1 MAKKIIQTKE
11 QYGFESAVR
20 HAEELKATQSEIL
33 RNEQA
38 LSDLQE
44 RMAKRKKA
52 GQKAHHMQLTQEKAT
67 QELIVN
73 LKRKVPILERQ
84 TRQET
89 TQQLKNRKASAQY
102 EAETIKAEKQHQ
114 NISQDLNKSI
124 FKRIGSAG
132 ILKGLSFVTGQNLKT
147 QLSQTTELKRHTA
160 DLVKEITT
168 ESEFL
173 KFNAKDRATMIDL
186 SKGLAD
192 GTYDEIDA
200 RETLQNLSEDGL
212 KVIEQQEDGI
222 EQQMAFF
229 KPIAVMKKEEVAAGE
244 RAEKIEEE
252 KAKWAGVNKK
262 LNLGIAAAFALGL
275 KIATKFAEILDGI
288 GKQFGSLNVMGPQF
302 QKDLMASSVEAQKLG
317 GGMEDV
323 AAITSTLASNFGMNV
338 DEAAELSSKVFD
350 TSKAIGLSA
359 DEGANLFGVL
369 MQTANLSADQAE
381 DLAEGAFQLARQA
394 GVAPA
399 QVMKDIASSTDAI
412 ANFTK
417 DGGNNIAEAAVQARQ
432 MGVSLDTTAKVAEGL
447 LDFQSSIG
455 KEIEASVLIGRQL
468 NFQRARE
475 LALSGDIAGATKEI
489 VGQLGDES
497 DFNALNL
504 IQRKALADSIGVS
517 VGELSKMV
525 SATDKLTLS
534 GALAA
539 GSFDDLTGQEALSNL
554 SSITNE
560 FKALMSEALIV
571 IGPEI
576 ENLAEKFRD
585 WLDESG
591 GVAYLKETFFGLV
604 NTIKNL
610 ISYLPVVIALFATMK
625 AAAIGVAIA
634 QSMAA
639 LTKGGMT
646 MGLPGI
652 LLTAAALGT
661 TFLGL
666 KSLMS
671 FDDLDMLKGAMVK
684 GGPSTKAVAQI
695 QGGEGVFQ
703 EKGLQEMFGGFGTQ
717 NAYQRSFGLTSA
729 DAEMIGTAM
738 ASKIS
743 LKTDIKSG
751 NLQVAMDTAINPMAG
766 TSLIRD
772 F

>member
-1 MAKKIIQTKE
+1 MATDELTKSKQRLE
-11 QYGFESAVR
+11 LDEKLNEVLALRERRQAR
-20 HAEELKATQSEIL
+20 LDKNEEVA
-33 RNEQA
+33 
-38 LSDLQE
+38 
-44 RMAKRKKA
+44 
-52 GQKAHHMQLTQEKAT
+52 
-67 QELIVN
+67 
-73 LKRKVPILERQ
+73 LKRKNDGLEKHKGNQAAITNNTKKLAQAEREVLKISNKIRASEEQ
-84 TRQET
+84 GK
-89 TQQLKNRKASAQY
+89 KNRKEVAKL
-102 EAETIKAEKQHQ
+102 I
-114 NISQDLNKSI
+114 N
-124 FKRIGSAG
+124 
-132 ILKGLSFVTGQNLKT
+132 
-147 QLSQTTELKRHTA
+147 TA
-160 DLVKEITT
+160 T
-168 ESEFL
+168 ESEKKHQNFANDINNSLLTRVKGATILKTLGFATGQSIKTELSATTKLKQKTAEVGKLITEENEWL
-173 KFNAKDRATMIDL
+173 KFNAKDRASMIDL
-186 SKGLAD
+186 TKGLAD
-192 GTYDEIDA
+192 GTYDVLDA
-200 RETLQNLSEDGL
+200 ETTMQNLSEDGL
-212 KVIEQQEDGI
+212 KIIEEQGDQGEHQLNVFKELANVKGEEVKVIE
-222 EQQMAFF
+222 
-229 KPIAVMKKEEVAAGE
+229 KSEE
-244 RAEKIEEE
+244 IEER
-252 KAKWAGVNKK
+252 KAQIAGVNKK

-323 AAITSTLASNFGMNV
+323 AAITNTLASNFGMNV

-560 FKALMSEALIV
+560 FKALMSEALIA

-585 WLDESG
+585 WLKESN
-591 GVAYLKETFFGLV
+591 GVAGLRV
-604 NTIKNL
+604 MFL
-610 ISYLPVVIALFATMK
+610 GVVDGVKSLVSWIPTLVAAFATLK
-625 AAAIGVAIA
+625 LAAIGLSIA

-639 LTKGGMT
+639 ITGNAIKFGPVGV
-646 MGLPGI
+646 I
-652 LLTAAALGT
+652 ASVIALTAAFAAM
-661 TFLGL
+661 

-671 FDDLDMLKGAMVK
+671 FDDKPASMVASIG
-684 GGPSTKAVAQI
+684 GGPQNKGMMQI
-695 QGGEGVFQ
+695 QGGESAVH
-703 EKGLQEMFGGFGTQ
+703 TQ
-717 NAYQRSFGLTSA
+717 PLREAFVETALRAAGASQQSSGLTSA

-743 LKTDIKSG
+743 LKADIKTGTLGLAMNSVIKPMGGPRLVTDI
-751 NLQVAMDTAINPMAG
+751 T
-766 TSLIRD
+766 
-772 F
+772 

>member
-1 MAKKIIQTKE
+1 MATDELTKSKQRLE
-11 QYGFESAVR
+11 LDEKLNEVLALRERRQAR
-20 HAEELKATQSEIL
+20 LDKNEEVA
-33 RNEQA
+33 
-38 LSDLQE
+38 
-44 RMAKRKKA
+44 
-52 GQKAHHMQLTQEKAT
+52 
-67 QELIVN
+67 
-73 LKRKVPILERQ
+73 LKRKNDGLEKHKGNQAAITNNTKKLAQAEREVLKISNKIRASEEQ
-84 TRQET
+84 GK
-89 TQQLKNRKASAQY
+89 KNRKEVAKL
-102 EAETIKAEKQHQ
+102 I
-114 NISQDLNKSI
+114 N
-124 FKRIGSAG
+124 
-132 ILKGLSFVTGQNLKT
+132 
-147 QLSQTTELKRHTA
+147 TA
-160 DLVKEITT
+160 T
-168 ESEFL
+168 ESEKKHQNFANDINNSLLTRVKGATILKTLGFATGQSIKTELSATTKLKQKTAEVGKLITEENEWL
-173 KFNAKDRATMIDL
+173 KFNAKDRASMIDL
-186 SKGLAD
+186 TKGLAD
-192 GTYDEIDA
+192 GTYDVLDA
-200 RETLQNLSEDGL
+200 ETTMQNLSEDGL
-212 KVIEQQEDGI
+212 KIIEEQGDQGEHQLNVFKELANVKGEEVKVIE
-222 EQQMAFF
+222 
-229 KPIAVMKKEEVAAGE
+229 KSEE
-244 RAEKIEEE
+244 IEER
-252 KAKWAGVNKK
+252 KAQIAGVNKK

-323 AAITSTLASNFGMNV
+323 AAITNTLASNFGMNV

-560 FKALMSEALIV
+560 FKALMSEALIA

-585 WLDESG
+585 WLKESG
-591 GVAYLKETFFGLV
+591 GVAGLRV
-604 NTIKNL
+604 MFL
-610 ISYLPVVIALFATMK
+610 GVVDGVKSLVSWIPTLVAAFATLK
-625 AAAIGVAIA
+625 LAAIGLSIA

-639 LTKGGMT
+639 ITGNAIKFGPVGV
-646 MGLPGI
+646 I
-652 LLTAAALGT
+652 ASVIALTAAFAAM
-661 TFLGL
+661 

-671 FDDLDMLKGAMVK
+671 FDDKPASMVASIG
-684 GGPSTKAVAQI
+684 GGPQNKGMMQI
-695 QGGEGVFQ
+695 QGGESAVH
-703 EKGLQEMFGGFGTQ
+703 TQ
-717 NAYQRSFGLTSA
+717 PLREAFVETALRAAGASQQSSGLTSA